1 MYHYLSAGQLQRL
14 KEHRYCSEGRSI
26 SEFIFQPF
34 WNWVV
39 TLMPLWVA
47 PNLITILGLILNV
60 VTSTLVILNSP
71 QANSHDV
78 PSYIFIFCAI
88 GLFLYQTLDA
98 IDGKQARRTNTSSPM
113 GELFDHGCDAVSTIF
128 VTVSI
133 SCALSLG
140 SNPNYLF
147 FFFINNSALFYV
159 AHWQSYCSGKLSFS
173 KIDVTEAQVEAIFG
187 YIAAGIYG
195 PQVFLNRVSFLPYNV
210 SIAKSLIL
218 VVGLG
223 ALFYCLCAFAKIFR
237 GGVGK
242 NGTTVA
248 QTSVLS
254 PIVPLGIIFT
264 CAFYVFKHSGEDL
277 FVSHPCLFMLT
288 FGACSAKL
296 TCNLVIASMSKSALE
311 MLDACMIGPCAL
323 VFYIY
328 FGGNGILSM
337 VGIHLPEYYLLVG
350 ILIFTIIHFVQ
361 FSVGVCIEISRDF
374 QINVFSIPYTPEKK
388 EN

>member
-1 MYHYLSAGQLQRL
+1 
-14 KEHRYCSEGRSI
+14 
-26 SEFIFQPF
+26 
-34 WNWVV
+34 
-39 TLMPLWVA
+39 MPLWVA
-47 PNLITILGLILNV
+47 PNLITICGLILNV
-60 VTSTLVILNSP
+60 VTSTLVIMHSP

-78 PSYIFIFCAI
+78 PSYIFVLCAV

-133 SCALSLG
+133 SCAVSVG

-159 AHWQSYCSGKLSFS
+159 AHWQSYCSGKLSFA
-173 KIDVTEAQVEAIFG
+173 KLDVTEAQVEAMFG
-187 YIAAGIYG
+187 YCVAAIFG
-195 PQVFLNRVSFLPYNV
+195 PQVFLDRVTFLPYNLTIMK
-210 SIAKSLIL
+210 SIIL
-218 VVGLG
+218 FVGFGSFCYG
-223 ALFYCLCAFAKIFR
+223 AIAFAKIFR
-237 GGVGK
+237 GGIGK

-254 PIVPLGIIFT
+254 PVVPLGILFT
-264 CAFYVFKHSGEDL
+264 CAFYVYKHSGEDL

-296 TCNLVIASMSKSALE
+296 TCNLVIASMSKSPLE
-311 MLDACMIGPCAL
+311 MLDACMIGPCIL
-323 VFYIY
+323 TFFIY

-337 VGIHLPEYYLLVG
+337 FSLYLSEYYMLIG
-350 ILIFTIIHFVQ
+350 IFVFTIVNFVQ
-361 FSVGVCIEISRDF
+361 FSVGICNEISRNFNID
-374 QINVFSIPYTPEKK
+374 VFSIPYPPPNKDD
-388 EN
+388 